1 MTPAKKTVRKTIK
14 KKAAKKSAAPGKAA
28 DFEAVFS
35 ALRGLLEPYQST
47 LALKAA
53 KPGYCY
59 LESRTPTYRN
69 RPMFFAGVRTGKNY
83 VSYYLMSVYACP
95 EQLKAMSPALKK
107 RMQGKAC
114 FNFTAVDQEL
124 LGELA
129 RLTEA
134 GYQKFKSMEYL

>member
-1 MTPAKKTVRKTIK
+1 MTPTKKTVRRTIK
-14 KKAAKKSAAPGKAA
+14 KKAVKKSSAPGKAG

-35 ALRGLLEPYQST
+35 ALRGLLEPYAST
-47 LALKAA
+47 LAFNAP

-59 LESRTPTYRN
+59 VESRTPTYRN

-95 EQLKAMSPALKK
+95 DHLKAMSPGLKK

-124 LGELA
+124 IGELA

-134 GYQKFKSMEYL
+134 GYHKFKSMEYL

>member
-1 MTPAKKTVRKTIK
+1 MSPVRKTVRKTIK

-47 LALKAA
+47 LAFKAA
-53 KPGYCY
+53 KPGFCY

-95 EQLKAMSPALKK
+95 EQLKAMSPGLKK

>member
-1 MTPAKKTVRKTIK
+1 MPPVKKAVRKSP
-14 KKAAKKSAAPGKAA
+14 KKAVKKATLPGRAA

-35 ALRGLLEPYQST
+35 ALRHLLELYEST
-47 LALKAA
+47 LAFKAA

-59 LESRTPTYRN
+59 LESRTATYKN
-69 RPMFFAGVRTGKNY
+69 RPMYFAGVKRGKNY
-83 VSYYLMSVYACP
+83 VSYYLMSVYSCP
-95 EQLKAMSPALKK
+95 DLLQTMSPGLKK

-134 GYQKFKSMEYL
+134 GYHKFKSMKYL

>member
-1 MTPAKKTVRKTIK
+1 MTPIKKTVRKTNK
-14 KKAAKKSAAPGKAA
+14 KAAAKKSSAPGKAA
-28 DFEAVFS
+28 DFEVVFA
-35 ALRGLLEPYQST
+35 ALRGLLEPYEST
-47 LALKAA
+47 LAFKAP

-95 EQLKAMSPALKK
+95 EEFKAMSLGLKK

-114 FNFTAVDQEL
+114 FNFAAVDEEL
-124 LGELA
+124 IGELA

-134 GYQKFKSMEYL
+134 GYHKFKSMEYL

>member
-1 MTPAKKTVRKTIK
+1 MTPIKKTVRKNIK
-14 KKAAKKSAAPGKAA
+14 NNPAKKSSAPGKVA
-28 DFEAVFS
+28 DFKAVFS
-35 ALRGLLEPYQST
+35 ALRGLLAPYENT
-47 LALKAA
+47 LAFKAA
-53 KPGYCY
+53 KPDYCY

-83 VSYYLMSVYACP
+83 VSYYLMSLYACP
-95 EQLKAMSPALKK
+95 EQLKAMSSALKK

-124 LGELA
+124 FGELA

-134 GYQKFKSMEYL
+134 GYHKFKSMEYL

>member
-1 MTPAKKTVRKTIK
+1 MSPVKKTVRKTLK
-14 KKAAKKSAAPGKAA
+14 KKAAKKSAAPGKAD

-35 ALRGLLEPYQST
+35 ALRGLLAPYENT
-47 LALKAA
+47 LAFEAA

-59 LESRTPTYRN
+59 LESRTPTYKN

-95 EQLKAMSPALKK
+95 EQFKAMSPGLKK

-124 LGELA
+124 IDELA

-134 GYQKFKSMEYL
+134 GYHKFKSMEYL